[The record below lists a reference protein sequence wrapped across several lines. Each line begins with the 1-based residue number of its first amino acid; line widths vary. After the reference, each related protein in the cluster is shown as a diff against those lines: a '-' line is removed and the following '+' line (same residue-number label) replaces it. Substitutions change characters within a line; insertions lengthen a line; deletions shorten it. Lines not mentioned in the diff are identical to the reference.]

1 MQLTIRL
8 SNTVFGWNKTFPLVK
23 GSGFTRD
30 GDWGLSVKNKL
41 KPLISS
47 LRSQAP
53 SGTSKLEKDCNVIET
68 NAVKTNKALENSQG
82 TYDYGHGPICLK
94 AEQTNHKLIKNLTA
108 VI

>member
-23 GSGFTRD
+23 GSDFARD

-47 LRSQAP
+47 LRAQAP
-53 SGTSKLEKDCNVIET
+53 SGTSKLEKDCNVFGT
-68 NAVKTNKALENSQG
+68 NAFKTNKALENS
-82 TYDYGHGPICLK
+82 
-94 AEQTNHKLIKNLTA
+94 
-108 VI
+108 